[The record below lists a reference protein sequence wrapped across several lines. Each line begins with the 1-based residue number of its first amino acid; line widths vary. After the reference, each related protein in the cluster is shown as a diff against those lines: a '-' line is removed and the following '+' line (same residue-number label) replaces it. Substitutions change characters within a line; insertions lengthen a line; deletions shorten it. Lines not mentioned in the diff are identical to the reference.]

1 MYKKADAAI
10 KAMNRANLK
19 AFGKLKLAKFDELK
33 LIREVGE
40 VYAASARM
48 AKKKYHEIF
57 EDSFFWMLVELGCE
71 EVEAARISGEEVP
84 KWVEQLLEDVDPV
97 TLYRFY
103 PEMERKAD
111 RLVEALMAST
121 DKGREIERALRW
133 WTMQVTQ
140 YADNCVYQGRLQAM
154 RYAGVERVRWNTQHD
169 ERVCEECDER
179 DGVVYEIDS
188 VPPSHWRCRCWLSP
202 AR

>member
-1 MYKKADAAI
+1 MYEKADAAI

-19 AFGKLKLAKFDELK
+19 AFGKLKMAKFDELH

-48 AKKKYHEIF
+48 AKKKYLEIF
-57 EDSFFWMLVELGCE
+57 EDSFFWMLVELGYE
-71 EVEAARISGEEVP
+71 EAEAARISGEEVP
-84 KWVEQLLEDVDPV
+84 EWVEKLLEDVDPV
-97 TLYRFY
+97 TLYRFF

-111 RLVEALMAST
+111 RLTEALEASP
-121 DKGREIERALRW
+121 DKNREIERALRW

-140 YADNCVYQGRLQAM
+140 YADNCVFQGRLQAM
-154 RYAGVERVRWNTQHD
+154 RRAGIERVRWQTQED

-179 DGVVYEIDS
+179 NGVVYEIDNI
-188 VPPSHWRCRCWLSP
+188 PSTHWRCRCALLP
-202 AR
+202 VE